1 MSSVDVPGL
10 LLPGNTKE
18 SSDSTAVRRP
28 LDLPTPFED
37 TQDNV
42 KENPSKEVMSPKS
55 IPKEVDGKGVDPSK
69 AVEPSGSTSDEK
81 VLSMLQVL
89 ASAVADLTKSSNEK
103 DAKLQLLEN
112 LIIKREEK

>member
-1 MSSVDVPGL
+1 MSSVNVPGP
-10 LLPGNTKE
+10 LLPGNAKE
-18 SSDSTAVRRP
+18 SSDSTVPRP
-28 LDLPTPFED
+28 IGLPTPIGD
-37 TQDNV
+37 IPDII
-42 KENPSKEVMSPKS
+42 KEIPSKEVMSPKS

-69 AVEPSGSTSDEK
+69 AVEPSGSTNDEK